1 MKNYRLLFISIIIIV
16 ITLGSVVSYKF
27 VFEHSLKDNNTQSN
41 NFAFNHDINNADLKK
56 NHIKNTE
63 IVHNQVDNST
73 NMQCL
78 NKVHITPTEFINN
91 QQCKNYTLKSNE
103 TINDLYKTFD
113 SSCSY
118 NAFLKLVKEI
128 NKLNSINDIKSGCSL
143 YIPETTLKNGTI
155 HKVVSGDTWFDLCS
169 KYYSEYDP
177 VSIMNLLIYINDF
190 KDDTLPLDAY
200 IFLPKI

>member
-1 MKNYRLLFISIIIIV
+1 MKNYRLLFISIIITM

-27 VFEHSLKDNNTQSN
+27 IFEHSFKDNNTEINYDANDADTQN
-41 NFAFNHDINNADLKK
+41 NDVT
-56 NHIKNTE
+56 NTE
-63 IVHNQVDNST
+63 TYHKHIDNST

-91 QQCKNYTLKSNE
+91 QQCKNYTLKNNE
-103 TINDLYKTFD
+103 TINDLFKTFD

-143 YIPETTLKNGTI
+143 YIPETTFKNGTI
-155 HKVVSGDTWFDLCS
+155 HKVASGDTWFELCN
-169 KYYSEYDP
+169 KYYPEYDP
-177 VSIMNLLIYINDF
+177 VSIMELLIYINDF
-190 KDDTLPLDAY
+190 KDDTLPLDAS

>member
-1 MKNYRLLFISIIIIV
+1 MKNYRLLFIYIMITI
-16 ITLGSVVSYKF
+16 ITLGSVTSYKF
-27 VFEHSLKDNNTQSN
+27 IFVPLSESN
-41 NFAFNHDINNADLKK
+41 
-56 NHIKNTE
+56 NTE
-63 IVHNQVDNST
+63 IKYDVNDDIQTNEVTNTEIPYTHIDNST

-78 NKVHITPTEFINN
+78 NKVHITPAEFINN

-103 TINDLYKTFD
+103 TINDLFKTFD
-113 SSCSY
+113 STCSY
-118 NAFLKLVKEI
+118 NAFLKLIKEI

-155 HKVVSGDTWFDLCS
+155 HKIVSGDTWFALCS
-169 KYYSEYDP
+169 KYYPEYDS
-177 VSIMNLLIYINDF
+177 VSIMELLIYINDF